1 MSKSLNFNK
10 ITKKYFTVTLPDE
23 NSTTILVAMPTKA
36 LLRELTGL
44 KFNSNI
50 VDDTNNLGAL
60 DEIYHVCAEVMSR
73 NKVGVKISKEYL
85 EEIFDFEDILI
96 FIKEYLSFISEAIGG
111 KN

>member
-1 MSKSLNFNK
+1 MSKTLNFNK

-23 NSTTILVAMPTKA
+23 KSTTIFVAMPTKA

-44 KFNSNI
+44 KFDSNI
-50 VDDTNNLGAL
+50 VDDTDNFGAL
-60 DEIYHVCAEVMSR
+60 DEIYHVCAVVMSR
-73 NKVGVKISKEYL
+73 NKAGVNISKEYL

-96 FIKEYLSFISEAIGG
+96 FLKEYMSFISEAISV

>member
-23 NSTTILVAMPTKA
+23 KSTTILVAMPTKA

-44 KFNSNI
+44 KIDANI
-50 VDDTNNLGAL
+50 VNDNDGLGAL
-60 DEIYHVCAEVMSR
+60 DEIYHICARLMSR
-73 NKVGVKISKEYL
+73 NKVNVKITKEYL

-96 FIKEYLSFISEAIGG
+96 FLKEDMGFISEAISV